1 MTGGTSSEPL
11 LAPDALSGLR
21 IAISA
26 SESPDLARLG
36 LVETHF
42 RLALAEIARAVLLSG
57 GKLCYGGHLD
67 PSGYTSMLVQE
78 LQRYSRRDKPL
89 RICLAWQEHRNLSE
103 EEFEAVK
110 ADLGLYGE
118 IVCLDPDGKPF
129 TWERGRKG
137 APASVTDVSLRQK
150 SLSALREFMVS
161 QTQGRVL
168 IGGRRE
174 GFQGRIPGL
183 VEEAAMSMQ
192 ASQPLYLAGGF
203 GGVTT
208 DIVKAIG
215 LDDGAWLPSRT
226 DGHAG
231 SPRLAPA
238 LVELSNLSK
247 EAGSNALANGL
258 SDDENRR
265 LAATRW
271 SSTLPRRRCSKLLVA
286 LPVNWGRYSTRY

>member
-1 MTGGTSSEPL
+1 MTNGTSFAPL

-21 IAISA
+21 IAISV

-89 RICLAWQEHRNLSE
+89 RICLAWQEHRKLTE
-103 EEFEAVK
+103 EQFEAVK

-118 IVCLDPDGKPF
+118 IVCLDPDGKHF
-129 TWERGRKG
+129 TWQPRRKG
-137 APASVTDVSLRQK
+137 APDSVTDVSVRQK
-150 SLSALREFMVS
+150 SLSALRKFIVS
-161 QTQGRVL
+161 QTQGCVL

-183 VEEAAMSMQ
+183 VEEATLSIQ

-208 DIVKAIG
+208 DIIKAIG
-215 LDDGAWLPSRT
+215 LDDGAWLPPRT
-226 DGHAG
+226 DSPAG
-231 SPRLAPA
+231 SPRLVSA
-238 LVELSNLSK
+238 LVELSNLSR
-247 EAGSNALANGL
+247 EAGPDALANGL

-265 LAATRW
+265 LAATHRP
-271 SSTLPRRRCSKLLVA
+271 SEIAALVSLGLGRRFGVQKS
-286 LPVNWGRYSTRY
+286 